1 MAANF
6 VAMYNEYIK
15 GAALFMGGG
24 PCATRGYCLER
35 PVKKYE
41 TQGMKGMRI
50 YVLGGIDDPTVKIIG
65 MRTMANWFKGS
76 KAEVRT

>member
-15 GAALFMGGG
+15 GAALFMGAG
-24 PCATRGYCLER
+24 PCATRGYCAER
-35 PVKKYE
+35 PLKKYE

-50 YVLGGIDDPTVKIIG
+50 YILGG
-65 MRTMANWFKGS
+65 
-76 KAEVRT
+76 